1 MSVTCTPAAIL
12 RPADLLTLAK
22 KVGESDFCWFGHPER
37 DQLEVGGIGCAAA
50 VTANGDERMATA
62 AREIADCTVGMLAD
76 DLFGDQAAPLASG
89 VSWLGGFAF
98 LPQAPRSNHWRDFDA
113 LRFVLPQLA
122 ITARGGQRPATRLTI
137 NRMVHVGDDVAKHLA
152 SVEAMLDALAAAAGI
167 APQDPGGGEDA
178 TAQSMVSAPAGAPH
192 FEASVARAVERI
204 ERGEFSKL
212 VLARELEL
220 EVEHEFNTRAISL
233 ELRER
238 FPSCM
243 SFLVGHAGQTFC
255 GATPELL
262 LRREGRRVSTMALA
276 GSAKRGLDATADD
289 QFGQNLLASAKDLE
303 EHAIVVRRIE
313 RTLGRLSSWVV
324 CGQQPEL
331 VKLKNVQHL
340 ATPIR
345 AQLTQPRPLLEL
357 AALMHPTPAVGGEPW
372 PEAAAAIGELE
383 GFDRGW
389 YAGGLGW
396 TDALEDGELYVGL
409 RCALVSGNRARLFA
423 GAGIVS
429 GSEPATE
436 LAETETKFEAMLH
449 ALLAAS
455 GS

>member
-1 MSVTCTPAAIL
+1 M
-12 RPADLLTLAK
+12 RPAELLTLAK
-22 KVGESDFCWFGHPER
+22 QVGESDFCWFGNPQR
-37 DQLEVGGIGCAAA
+37 DELEIGGIGCAAA
-50 VTANGDERMATA
+50 VTASGQERMATA
-62 AREIADCTVGMLAD
+62 AREIADRTVGMLAD
-76 DLFGDQAAPLASG
+76 DLFGDQAAPVASG
-89 VSWLGGFAF
+89 VNWLGGFAF
-98 LPQAPRSNHWRDFDA
+98 MAQTPRSNHWEDFDA

-122 ITARGGQRPATRLTI
+122 ISARGGQTPETRLTI
-137 NRMVHVGDDVAKHLA
+137 NRLVHHGDDVAQHLA
-152 SVEAMLDALAAAAGI
+152 AVEAMLDALATVSGV
-167 APQDPGGGEDA
+167 DPSDSVDLDA
-178 TAQSMVSAPAGAPH
+178 VGVPPKVAAPAGAKH
-192 FEASVARAVERI
+192 YEASVARAVERI
-204 ERGEFSKL
+204 ARGEFSKL

-220 EVEHEFNTRAISL
+220 EVQHDFDVRAISDQL
-233 ELRER
+233 NAR

-243 SFLVGHAGQTFC
+243 SFVIGHEGQAFC
-255 GATPELL
+255 GSTPELL
-262 LRREGRRVSTMALA
+262 VRREGRRVSTMALA
-276 GSAKRGLDATADD
+276 GSAKRGLDGTADE
-289 QFGQNLLASAKDLE
+289 QFGRNLLASSKDLE

-372 PEAAAAIGELE
+372 PEAAAAIAELE
-383 GFDRGW
+383 GFERGW

-409 RCALVSGNRARLFA
+409 RCALISGNRARLFA

-429 GSEPATE
+429 GSDPATE

-449 ALLAAS
+449 ALLAARAS
-455 GS
+455 